1 MFRRMSILFAALS
14 LLMSTGAGALAADNV
29 VRYPIAFSEES
40 TMALDTDVAACVG
53 YAGTIYE
60 KRSYDVVVTE
70 FVDGPNQGML
80 HLTGVIMGEFT
91 IVPEAGA
98 AGPSYTGSY
107 REKVVLRGTSLDS
120 PEVSSFI
127 LPATATGADGSTL
140 KFLLHGHGVVGPDG
154 TIKLENFQFTCIR

>member
-1 MFRRMSILFAALS
+1 MFRRMSILFAAFG
-14 LLMSTGAGALAADNV
+14 LLMSTAAGAVATDNV

-40 TMALDTDVAACVG
+40 TMPLDDAAACVG

-70 FVDGPNQGML
+70 FVDGPNQGMV

-98 AGPSYTGSY
+98 AGPTYTGTY
-107 REKVVLRGTSLDS
+107 REKVVLTGTSLDS

-127 LPATATGADGSTL
+127 LPATATGSDGSTL

-154 TIKLENFQFTCIR
+154 AIKLEKFLFTCIR